1 MPKANVSVCLIVRNE
16 VASGLFEE
24 CLQSIRPHV
33 AELVIV
39 DTGSTDGTP
48 EIAKKYADVFEVFT
62 ECNDPPTVD
71 GPIADFALAR
81 NRSFDLATQPWVM
94 WLDSDDVVAG
104 GELLERLV
112 ATADANKGDREWC
125 YLFPYEYVY
134 DPNGRCV
141 CLHYRE
147 RLVSKRDVMQW
158 VNPVHEVMIPAD
170 DARLIL
176 VPCDDVVV
184 KHQRQRSQKP
194 QEGGRNL
201 RILQKLVEVDGS
213 TDARQFYY
221 LGLEYAN
228 ANNVDKAIE
237 WLSKYVSVSG
247 WDDEKTMAAL
257 KLSEIHYAL
266 GRTREGIVWAFRA
279 VETRENWGE
288 GYFALAR
295 GFYQLAVEGPSAGDV
310 RRNWEKCAHFAKVGL
325 DLPPTKTMLFINPNE
340 RQIDMHVCRA
350 MALSQLG
357 NARGALEHAE
367 VAYKQ
372 IPGDPN
378 LTYNRH
384 VFQRIVAKEDASAAL
399 GRLVEAEGIDPAI
412 ATQINGVLEGGEGTV
427 EGWARYERPASYPRG
442 VEEHHFPVARA
453 TPHARA
459 FGLPSSSDIDD
470 LPVRMTDAQLEAAT
484 ILIWKEYVLHDELI
498 AAERFLA
505 DAPYRVKHSAGI
517 LRALERTRGMMAWM
531 DDAAVEQKVNT
542 PEDPTIENGVPLPHA
557 LTGAVQDRSEIA
569 LRTLRSGEKILDL
582 GCFDGGLVNRWAL
595 RGLDVTGVDLCEGSI
610 ALARRKAEEFET
622 GAKFICSHFG
632 DLRKDEHGAFDVVAS
647 CDTYEHMRDAVRD
660 MILPARRMLKP
671 SGRMVVVTP
680 HGSWMRGEF
689 VKWAHP
695 WRWADDEGRPWNTDL
710 PHAHLVAP
718 TPWSV
723 AEHFR
728 SDGWWV
734 KDSYVVTSRP
744 EIADVPGQGNVY
756 TEARLLPPDC
766 AGEPLDIVFACGDA
780 WQAWN
785 PKVYAEQGLGGSE
798 TMVVELAKRLALA
811 GHRVRVYTS
820 TGKYGEGIFD
830 GVEYYQTQKLE
841 LAKRCDVLVVWR
853 QANLLSLSIE
863 AKVRWLWVHDVF
875 AMNATHP
882 HLLQADRVLALS
894 DWHKGFLADHHN
906 LSLEQIGRTRNGID
920 LGRFDNPFVEHIA
933 AARNPKKV
941 VYSSSPDRGLPVLL
955 HVWPE
960 IRKRVPDAEL
970 HVFYG
975 FFNWQKMAEA
985 VGGEQGQ
992 RQLEAIQTLTSRLR
1006 ELEPH
1011 GVTMHGKVDQQTLA
1025 REFLSAGVWA
1035 YPTWFSETSCLTAME
1050 AQAAGL
1056 RIVTSS
1062 IAALNE
1068 TVGHDY
1074 GVLLDGD
1081 WLSPE
1086 YQAKFVDE
1094 TVRALEAPEGEWL
1107 RTRAEI
1113 QDRAH
1118 RDFGLDALAEGWVA
1132 SMWSEIERLKAQ
1144 PLVPYQ
1150 GRADFKRE
1158 AA

>member
-1 MPKANVSVCLIVRNE
+1 MSKANVSICMIVRNE

-33 AELVIV
+33 AEIVIV
-39 DTGSTDGTP
+39 DTGSTDGTA
-48 EIAKKYADVFEVFT
+48 EVAKRYADVFEVFT
-62 ECNDPPTVD
+62 ECNDPPTAD

-81 NRSFDLATQPWVM
+81 NRSFDLATRPWVM
-94 WLDSDDVVAG
+94 WMDSDDVVAG
-104 GELLERLV
+104 GEFLERLV
-112 ATADANKGDREWC
+112 ATAEANKGDREWC

-134 DPNGRCV
+134 DASGRCV

-147 RLVSKRDVMQW
+147 RLVSHRDVMRW
-158 VNPVHEVMIPAD
+158 VNPVHEVMIPTD
-170 DARLIL
+170 HARLIL
-176 VPCDDVVV
+176 VPCDDVVI
-184 KHQRQRSQKP
+184 KHQRQRSKKP
-194 QEGGRNL
+194 LEGGRNL
-201 RILQKLVEVDGS
+201 RILQKLVETEGS
-213 TDARQFYY
+213 QDARQFYY

-228 ANNVDKAIE
+228 AGNVGKAIE
-237 WLSKYVSVSG
+237 WLSKYVNVSG

-257 KLSEIHYAL
+257 KLAEIHYGLDRA
-266 GRTREGIVWAFRA
+266 REGIVWAFRA

-295 GFYQLAVEGPSAGDV
+295 GFYQLAVKGPSEGDV

-325 DLPPTKTMLFINPNE
+325 DLPPTRTMLFINPNE

-357 NARGALEHAE
+357 DARGALEHAE

-378 LTYNRH
+378 LAYNRRI
-384 VFQRIVAKEDASAAL
+384 FQRLVAKEEASAAL
-399 GRLVEAEGIDPAI
+399 GRLVEAEGIDPAVVE
-412 ATQINGVLEGGEGTV
+412 QITGVLNGAEGTV
-427 EGWARYERPASYPRG
+427 EGWARYERPAGYPRG
-442 VEEHHFPVARA
+442 VEEQHFPVARA

-459 FGLPSSSDIDD
+459 WGIPEASDIDD

-484 ILIWKEYVLHDELI
+484 ILLWKEYVLHDEIL
-498 AAERFLA
+498 AAERLLA
-505 DAPYRVKHSAGI
+505 DAPYRCKHSPTVQ
-517 LRALERTRGMMAWM
+517 RALERTRQMTAWM
-531 DDAAVEQKVNT
+531 DAHDTQQKWNQPGDVTVET
-542 PEDPTIENGVPLPHA
+542 GVVLPGP
-557 LTGAVQDRSEIA
+557 LTGQVLDRSNLGIA
-569 LRTLRSGEKILDL
+569 TLKRGDKVLDF
-582 GCFDGGLVNRWAL
+582 GCFDGGITNRW
-595 RGLDVTGVDLCEGSI
+595 GLVGVNVTGVDLCETSI
-610 ALARRKAEEFET
+610 ALANRKAEEFKT
-622 GAKFICSHFG
+622 GARHVCSKFSELDLG
-632 DLRKDEHGAFDVVAS
+632 DEKFDVVTC
-647 CDTYEHMRDAVRD
+647 CDTYEHVKDAVAD
-660 MILPARRMLKP
+660 IIAPARRALKP
-671 SGRMVVVTP
+671 TGRMVLTTP
-680 HGSWMRGEF
+680 HGAWMRGEF

-695 WRWADDEGRPWNTDL
+695 WRWADEENQPWNAPL
-710 PHAHLVAP
+710 PHAHLIAP
-718 TPWSV
+718 TVWSV

-734 KDSYVVTSRP
+734 KDSVVVES
-744 EIADVPGQGNVY
+744 ASHQDVPGQGNVY
-756 TEARLLPPDC
+756 AEAWVQPPPCD
-766 AGEPLDIVFACGDA
+766 GERLDIVFACGDA

-785 PKVYAEQGLGGSE
+785 PAVHKEQGIGGSE
-798 TMVVELAKRLALA
+798 TMVVELAKRLSLA

-820 TGKYGEGIFD
+820 TGKYGEGVFD
-830 GVEYYQTQKLE
+830 GVEYHQSAKLE
-841 LAKRCDVLVVWR
+841 LVKACDVLVGWR
-853 QANLLSLSIE
+853 NAALAALPIE
-863 AKVRWLWVHDVF
+863 AKVRWLWVHDVL
-875 AMNATHP
+875 AGNATHA
-882 HLLQADRVLALS
+882 HLLRADRVLALS
-894 DWHKGFLADHHN
+894 DWHKGFLAQHHN
-906 LSLEQIGRTRNGID
+906 LPLEQIGRTRNGID
-920 LGRFDNPFVEHIA
+920 LARFAEPVE
-933 AARNPKKV
+933 RNPKKI

-975 FFNWQKMAEA
+975 FYNWQKISEA
-985 VGGEQGQ
+985 RGDQQ
-992 RQLEAIQTLTSRLR
+992 QLEAIQTLIDRAKQ
-1006 ELEPH
+1006 LEAH
-1011 GVTMHGKVDQQTLA
+1011 GVVMRGKVDQKTLA

-1035 YPTWFSETSCLTAME
+1035 HPTWFTETSCLTAME

-1068 TVGHDY
+1068 TVGPDY
-1074 GVLLDGD
+1074 GVLIDGD

-1086 YQAKFVDE
+1086 YQARFIDE

-1132 SMWSEIERLKAQ
+1132 SMRSEIERLKLH